1 MKIRE
6 AENYIAAKLEC
17 IYPANEA
24 GNISKLV
31 IEHITGL
38 LPAAMNT
45 RKDEDHGTLSLA
57 AIDPFIKRLLN
68 HEPIQYIMNKTWF
81 YGLELFI
88 DASVLIPRPETEEL
102 ADWVIK
108 DIKKSGLDV
117 FSRNP
122 LRADETSRLKIMDI
136 CTGSGCIALALKKA
150 IPLAEVWGCDIS
162 EAALNIARRNGSQ
175 LDIRVDFQGMN
186 FLDAG
191 QQKLLPSVDVVVCNP
206 PYIPVKDRQTMQPNV
221 LQFEP
226 HVALFVP
233 DEDPLVF
240 YKALAYY
247 GSHRLHDKGCI
258 YMEIHESLAAGVMS
272 IFTKDYE
279 VEVRRDMQGKERMVK
294 AKRRM

>member
-6 AENYIAAKLEC
+6 AEKHIATRLATTYPENEAANIAKL
-17 IYPANEA
+17 
-24 GNISKLV
+24 LL
-31 IEHITGL
+31 EHLTGL
-38 LPAAMNT
+38 SRNEIAS
-45 RKDEDHGTLSLA
+45 RKEEAPIALVASTMESY
-57 AIDPFIKRLLN
+57 ISRLQA
-68 HEPIQYIMNKTWF
+68 HEPIQYIMNKAWF

-88 DASVLIPRPETEEL
+88 DSSVLIPRPETEEL
-102 ADWVIK
+102 TDWVVK
-108 DIKKSGLDV
+108 DVKQSGLDV

-122 LRADETSRLKIMDI
+122 LRADETSRLKILDV

-162 EAALNIARRNGSQ
+162 EAALNIARRNGSE

-186 FLDAG
+186 FLDPA
-191 QQKLLPSVDVVVCNP
+191 QQKLLPSVDIVVCNP
-206 PYIPVKDRQTMQPNV
+206 PYVPLKDRQSMQANV

-272 IFTKDYE
+272 IFTNDYE
-279 VEVRRDMQGKERMVK
+279 VELRKDMQGKERMVK
-294 AKRRM
+294 ARRR